1 MQTYSVKAM
10 FHIVDVILSAQQRR
24 SPARNQSCVESNG
37 GRAPTRLKSI
47 MAGDVCKPIAQQL
60 NILHSIMKRRSSAFQ
75 NEVAHYLERHPAT
88 QYVDILLTDLNGSFR
103 GKRIPVSGL
112 KNWKRQLLPA
122 SVFAMDILGNVV
134 EETGLAG
141 ARRTGPRM
149 PAGTRLADAVGRRS
163 RAYRPCC

>member
-1 MQTYSVKAM
+1 MQTN
-10 FHIVDVILSAQQRR
+10 SA
-24 SPARNQSCVESNG
+24 AVEHF
-37 GRAPTRLKSI
+37 
-47 MAGDVCKPIAQQL
+47 AQ
-60 NILHSIMKRRSSAFQ
+60 HHEERRSSAFQ

-112 KNWKRQLLPA
+112 KKLEKGSYFPA

-134 EETGLAG
+134 EETGLGQGSAN
-141 ARRTGPRM
+141 RTRM

-163 RAYRPCC
+163 RAYRPGAADHAG